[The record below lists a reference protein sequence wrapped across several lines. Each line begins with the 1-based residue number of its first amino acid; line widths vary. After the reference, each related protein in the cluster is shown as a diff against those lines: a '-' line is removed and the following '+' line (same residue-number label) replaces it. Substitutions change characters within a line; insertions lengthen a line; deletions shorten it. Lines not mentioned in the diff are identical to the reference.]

1 MEDRTVDTHGCQKT
15 KKLLCGM
22 EEKMLWLSECEYLYS
37 PKIKESEK
45 SCKHKIVNKVTEVTK
60 GLPPRF
66 PRSQYDFKEELEK
79 VAEYG
84 DVPKDIFREL
94 LKF

>member
-1 MEDRTVDTHGCQKT
+1 MNICTLQKL
-15 KKLLCGM
+15 KNLKNLA
-22 EEKMLWLSECEYLYS
+22 EKY
-37 PKIKESEK
+37 
-45 SCKHKIVNKVTEVTK
+45 KIVNKVTEVTK
-60 GLPPRF
+60 ALPPRF